1 MSGAELSRADA
12 ATLHGPLFINGRFL
26 TQRMT
31 GVQRVAAEITGAI
44 DAMADG
50 AGWPPVTLLVPPQA
64 RDGGYRRLGTQVV
77 GRRTGQAWEQS
88 ELPVHAK
95 GGFLLNFGNT
105 APVLAGTAQAVV
117 IHDAGVFD
125 TPQSYTPAYRI
136 WSRMLCRALAWRR
149 ARLITVSR
157 FSRGRIGARLGIAP
171 ERIGLMR
178 EGADHILRVRADAS
192 ILDRHG
198 LMPGKFVL
206 FVGSPAHHKSL
217 GDLGELSRQLQRHG
231 IIIACAGAINPAVF
245 GAAAGA
251 PIFPAA
257 MLGRVSDA
265 ELRALYETALC
276 LVFPSRYEG
285 FGLPPVEAMACG
297 CPVIARPGG
306 AVEEICGT
314 AALYSRHPDG
324 ADLPGLLQRLLHEPG
339 LVQRLAAAGR
349 EQVRELTWA
358 NAARDLAELVA
369 PFTRPRG

>member
-1 MSGAELSRADA
+1 MSGTEHAHADNA
-12 ATLHGPLFINGRFL
+12 ALHGPLFINGRFL

-44 DAMADG
+44 DAMPND
-50 AGWPPVTLLVPPQA
+50 AGWPRATLLVPRNA
-64 RDGGYRRLGTQVV
+64 RDGGYRRLGTRVV
-77 GRRTGQAWEQS
+77 GRRAGQAWEQS
-88 ELPVHAK
+88 ELPLHAR

-105 APVLAGTAQAVV
+105 APVLAGTAQAVI

-125 TPQSYTPAYRI
+125 TPQSYTPAYRV
-136 WSRMLCRALAWRR
+136 WSRLLCRALAWRR

-178 EGADHILRVRADAS
+178 EGADHILRVGADAGV
-192 ILDRHG
+192 LDRHG
-198 LMPGKFVL
+198 LARGKFVL

-217 GDLGELSRQLQRHG
+217 GDLGALSRRLQQHG
-231 IIIACAGAINPAVF
+231 VAVACAGAINPAVF
-245 GAAAGA
+245 GSASRA
-251 PIFPAA
+251 PAFPAVL
-257 MLGRVSDA
+257 LGRVSDA
-265 ELRALYETALC
+265 ELRALYEAALC

-314 AALYSRHPDG
+314 AALYSRQSNG
-324 ADLPGLLQRLLHEPG
+324 ADLMDLLRRLLREPG
-339 LVQRLAAAGR
+339 LAQRLAAAGR
-349 EQVRELTWA
+349 EQVRGLTWA
-358 NAARDLAELVA
+358 NAAQDLGRLVA
-369 PFTRPRG
+369 PFTTRRG